1 LRYDQS
7 FSAELLF
14 EPDCTA
20 GGKHA
25 HRIIQIEPHGNV
37 ANRSADVE
45 WCGNDG
51 GCVDAQRRRS
61 GNLHAHAPEI
71 QRQSNRAAGFEHG
84 KFSGAANIDLAAGRE
99 SHARL
104 PHMHGDH
111 AAIRHRKAGKLSVA
125 ATVRQTAISKIGR
138 ACAAFHRYVVAFH
151 AADYIRGPLLGAQRG
166 SREKNKCRRKK
177 RVCETEKK
185 SAAGSAVQEGP
196 ENSVMAARE
205 LCSGVHPDLLE
216 VLYYTAV
223 ANDAKSAVPRD
234 AQTSHQQFD
243 ARPPELS
250 RWRRMEI
257 PVIAWAVYGV
267 MRLIGPTL
275 RVEMVGVQNA
285 VQIREAGEAAIG
297 AFWHRCIFSA
307 IWVWRKRGIV
317 VLNTVN
323 FDGQWTRRVIE
334 RLGFGTAQGSSTRGA
349 IEGLT
354 IMASRLEEGKH
365 VALTIDGPRG
375 PRYVAKPG
383 AVILARR
390 TGKPVS
396 VFHLAAQSAYTFK
409 KSWDLF
415 QLPFPFSRVVMF
427 VAPPI
432 RVPTDADS
440 EVIHQKQKEIQ
451 AALERVRDVAES
463 WFGLSEDERER
474 LREEWSDRATETS
487 PIARTESEPG

>member
-1 LRYDQS
+1 
-7 FSAELLF
+7 
-14 EPDCTA
+14 
-20 GGKHA
+20 
-25 HRIIQIEPHGNV
+25 
-37 ANRSADVE
+37 
-45 WCGNDG
+45 
-51 GCVDAQRRRS
+51 
-61 GNLHAHAPEI
+61 
-71 QRQSNRAAGFEHG
+71 
-84 KFSGAANIDLAAGRE
+84 
-99 SHARL
+99 
-104 PHMHGDH
+104 
-111 AAIRHRKAGKLSVA
+111 
-125 ATVRQTAISKIGR
+125 
-138 ACAAFHRYVVAFH
+138 
-151 AADYIRGPLLGAQRG
+151 
-166 SREKNKCRRKK
+166 
-177 RVCETEKK
+177 
-185 SAAGSAVQEGP
+185 
-196 ENSVMAARE
+196 MAARE

-250 RWRRMEI
+250 RWRRMQI
-257 PVIAWAVYGV
+257 PVIAWAVYWV

-285 VQIREAGEAAIG
+285 VQIREAGEPAIG
-297 AFWHRCIFSA
+297 TFWHRCIFSA

-396 VFHLAAQSAYTFK
+396 VFHIALQRAHTFK

-415 QLPFPFSRVVMF
+415 QLPYPFSRAVMF

-432 RVPTDADS
+432 RVPVDADS
-440 EVIHQKQKEIQ
+440 EIVHQKQKEIQ

-463 WFGLSEDERER
+463 WFGLSEDEREK
-474 LREEWSDRATETS
+474 LREEWSERTAAAS
-487 PIARTESEPG
+487 PALPREKSPD